1 MKNSTFASFFTSLI
15 FLAII
20 CAMMAIL
27 LDGCSEPPSGAW
39 ESYSPPQSNEQLAPT
54 GSASW
59 EASPS
64 CELLVDQ
71 QEGYFTGHD
80 LYDNVPGIQVLIP
93 VNVRSEENWPQKVS
107 WYFNGDLSGY
117 TGGVN
122 GYYSVVLTLP
132 ETSFVSVAVVAD
144 NCPLVIW
151 NADINWKYQGD
162 EDSDNL
168 LPPPPCKKV
177 HPKPH
182 PWHHHK

>member
-1 MKNSTFASFFTSLI
+1 MKYFIIIASLFIISCGDDEVVNNNYNSEDETTNDI
-15 FLAII
+15 
-20 CAMMAIL
+20 
-27 LDGCSEPPSGAW
+27 
-39 ESYSPPQSNEQLAPT
+39 PQGYANWWKST
-54 GSASW
+54 
-59 EASPS
+59 S

-151 NADINWKYQGD
+151 NADINWKYEGD
-162 EDSDNL
+162 NSEHK
-168 LPPPPCKKV
+168 LPPPKGIKV
-177 HPKPH
+177 HPKINF
-182 PWHHHK
+182 